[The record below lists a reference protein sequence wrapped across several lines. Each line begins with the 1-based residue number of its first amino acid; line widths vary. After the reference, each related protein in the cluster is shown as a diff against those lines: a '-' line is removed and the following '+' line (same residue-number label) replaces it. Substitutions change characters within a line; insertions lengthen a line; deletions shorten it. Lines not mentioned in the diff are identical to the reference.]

1 MKINELVARLNAD
14 PFTYKSAAGLI
25 ENYGYIVVGVHTVG
39 ASNSSY
45 TQKYIICKEKENS
58 RKEFMVTIK

>member
-1 MKINELVARLNAD
+1 MKLDELVARLNAE
-14 PFTYKSAAGLI
+14 PLTYKGVSNII

-39 ASNSSY
+39 ASNSAY
-45 TQKYIICKEKENS
+45 TQKYIICKAKNTS